1 MIRFVVGPDGVVVP
15 DVDGN
20 LPGRGLWVT
29 ATRDSVAAA
38 VAGRKFARAAKR
50 DVRAGSELGSEVA
63 AQLLRRCQNILGLAR
78 RAGQAITGFDQ
89 VREVLEKGRA
99 VVLLAASDAS
109 DDGRRKLRAKRGQ
122 IPLID
127 SLTVAELSLAFGREN
142 VVHAALLAGGLA
154 NRFLTEATRFA
165 GFRPQESSASMPDR
179 GRDDAQAGEVN
190 D

>member
-1 MIRFVVGPDGVVVP
+1 MVRFVVGPDGNVVP

-29 ATRDSVAAA
+29 ATRDSIAAA
-38 VAGRKFARAAKR
+38 VAGRKFSRAAKR
-50 DVRAGSELGSEVA
+50 DVRAAPELGSEVA
-63 AQLLRRCQNILGLAR
+63 AQLLQRCLNILGLAR

-89 VREVLEKGRA
+89 VRAVLENGRA

-109 DDGRRKLRAKRGQ
+109 DDGRRKLRAKRGD
-122 IPLID
+122 IPLIG

-165 GFRPQESSASMPDR
+165 GFRPQEFSASVPDR